1 MSNSQTV
8 QSIYEAFGR
17 GDIPA
22 ILDCLADDVRWEH
35 WPDGNG
41 AGRQGVPWLQPRN
54 GKQEVGGF
62 FEALGA
68 LEFHDF
74 RPGGFLE
81 SNGQVAALVD
91 VDVSVRETGRRFRD
105 SEIHLWTFAADG
117 KVSEFRHY
125 VDTAK
130 HVEAVAA

>member
-1 MSNSQTV
+1 MSNSQAV

-22 ILDCLADDVRWEH
+22 ILDALADDVRWEH

-41 AGRQGVPWLQPRN
+41 AGRQGVAWLTPRD
-54 GKQEVGGF
+54 GREEVGGF

-74 RPGGFLE
+74 TPTELFE
-81 SNGQVAALVD
+81 SNGRVVALID
-91 VDVSVRETGRRFRD
+91 VDLAVRETGRRFRD
-105 SEIHLWTFAADG
+105 SEIHLWTFGDDG
-117 KVSEFRHY
+117 RVTDFRHY

-130 HVEAVAA
+130 HVEAVTA